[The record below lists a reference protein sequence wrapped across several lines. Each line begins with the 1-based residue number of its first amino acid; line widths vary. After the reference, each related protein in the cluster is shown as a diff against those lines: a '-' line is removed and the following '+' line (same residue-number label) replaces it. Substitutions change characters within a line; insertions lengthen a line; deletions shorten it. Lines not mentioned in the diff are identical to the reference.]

1 LLASL
6 AVAKL
11 TPTGGKITYV
21 PMRTDALDV
30 HAGNSNDAVK
40 RYTGANGETI
50 FCVKASDTAVIDLCN
65 SPVSY

>member
-1 LLASL
+1 
-6 AVAKL
+6 
-11 TPTGGKITYV
+11 
-21 PMRTDALDV
+21 MRTDALDV